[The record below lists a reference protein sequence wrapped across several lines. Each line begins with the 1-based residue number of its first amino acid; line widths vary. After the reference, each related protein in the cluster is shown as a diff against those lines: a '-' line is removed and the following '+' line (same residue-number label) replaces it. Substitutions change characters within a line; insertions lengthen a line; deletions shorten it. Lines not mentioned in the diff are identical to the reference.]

1 MEELKTGEH
10 HDLLQVFKNHSC
22 YHVEKNTQRRKSG
35 DDDGFPSR

>member
-10 HDLLQVFKNHSC
+10 RDLLQVFKNHSC
-22 YHVEKNTQRRKSG
+22 SMQKRTHREGKVG